1 MDELFT
7 TQAVSQTFGVSH
19 QTVKNWSD
27 EFVDFLSP
35 TATPPKGRRRVF
47 TLDDMRVFALVHDYH
62 KRGHTYADAQTAL
75 AAGQRGDMP
84 EQGTTPL
91 AVPPALVIQ
100 LRQELATREQLI
112 ETLKTERDMERGK
125 AQFLERQLQEK
136 EELIRDLYK
145 QVARLEAQLPSKDDE

>member
-27 EFVDFLSP
+27 EFIDYLSP

-47 TLDDMRVFALVHDYH
+47 TLDDMKIFALVHDYH
-62 KRGHTYADAQTAL
+62 KRGHTYADAQVAL

-84 EQGTTPL
+84 EQGSAPL
-91 AVPPALVIQ
+91 AIPPALVIQ
-100 LRQELATREQLI
+100 LRQELATRDQLI

-125 AQFLERQLQEK
+125 AQYLERLMEEK

-145 QVARLEAQLPSKDDE
+145 QLARLEADKD

>member
-1 MDELFT
+1 MDDLFT

-27 EFVDFLSP
+27 EFLDFLSP

-47 TLDDMRVFALVHDYH
+47 TLEDMRVFALVHDFH

-84 EQGTTPL
+84 DENTAPL
-91 AVPPALVIQ
+91 TVPPAFVIQ
-100 LRQELATREQLI
+100 LRQELATRDQLI

-125 AQFLERQLQEK
+125 SQFLERQLQEK

-145 QVARLEAQLPSKDDE
+145 QVARLEADRPEDEK